1 MIGRLKPGVS
11 AGQAQIQVDH
21 IAADL
26 RQHFPIKQTAGLY
39 FHVVPMFDDL
49 VGDVRPTIVS
59 LMGAV
64 AFVLLIA
71 CANVANL
78 LVVRASARS
87 RELAVRAAIGAS
99 RGQLVRQMLAE
110 SLVIAA
116 CGTGARPDPRAR
128 RHPGAAG
135 ARPKGSAATRRGR
148 DGSRGARLRGIG
160 RRGDG
165 DRLRTDPGAARLSR
179 RRDGGAALGRRA
191 LGRAARRPHAAQRR
205 RRHRGGAVVHPAGR
219 RRVDAAERAGAGP
232 GQSRLRPE
240 QRPDLRAAIA
250 FASSRKSA
258 RSSTGRSGSV
268 CSRSPVSAARPPSRR
283 CRSTVR

>member
-1 MIGRLKPGVS
+1 
-11 AGQAQIQVDH
+11 
-21 IAADL
+21 
-26 RQHFPIKQTAGLY
+26 
-39 FHVVPMFDDL
+39 MFDDL

-78 LVVRASARS
+78 LVVRAAARS

-116 CGTGARPDPRAR
+116 LRDRPRPAARARGHPGADGARPE
-128 RHPGAAG
+128 
-135 ARPKGSAATRRGR
+135 GSAATRCGR

-165 DRLRTDPGAARLSR
+165 DGLLD
-179 RRDGGAALGRRA
+179 
-191 LGRAARRPHAAQRR
+191 
-205 RRHRGGAVVHPAGR
+205 
-219 RRVDAAERAGAGP
+219 
-232 GQSRLRPE
+232 
-240 QRPDLRAAIA
+240 
-250 FASSRKSA
+250 
-258 RSSTGRSGSV
+258 
-268 CSRSPVSAARPPSRR
+268 
-283 CRSTVR
+283 